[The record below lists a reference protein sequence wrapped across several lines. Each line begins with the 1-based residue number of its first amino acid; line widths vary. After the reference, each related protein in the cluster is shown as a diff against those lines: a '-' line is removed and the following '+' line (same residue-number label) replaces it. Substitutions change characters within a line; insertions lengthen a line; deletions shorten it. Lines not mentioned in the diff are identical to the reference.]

1 MTPRRSSD
9 SPKKGPAIKI
19 PIRDQTSA
27 GGVVYR
33 NAGDHPEV
41 VIVAVG
47 PNNRWQ
53 LPKGLVDNNEK
64 PEVTAVREVRE
75 EGGVN
80 SEVINH
86 IETVEYWYAGL
97 ENGIRVRFH
106 KRVHFY
112 LLRYVSGDT
121 KDHDWEVN
129 EARWVPIE
137 DAAAQLAFD
146 NEKRVMQRAAELLGE
161 ERTVSDSPRTPPD
174 QSDS

>member
-1 MTPRRSSD
+1 MTPRKSEGSR
-9 SPKKGPAIKI
+9 PKGPAIKI

-27 GGVVYR
+27 GGVVFR
-33 NAGDHPEV
+33 RDADRAEV

-53 LPKGLVDNNEK
+53 LPKGLVDRNEK
-64 PEVTAVREVRE
+64 PEVTAVREARE
-75 EGGVN
+75 EGGVA
-80 SEVINH
+80 SEIVSH
-86 IETVEYWYAGL
+86 IETIEYWYVGL

-112 LLRYVSGDT
+112 LMRYQSGET

-137 DAAAQLAFD
+137 DASAQLEFD
-146 NEKRVMQRAAELLGE
+146 NEKRVMERAVELIRE
-161 ERTVSDSPRTPPD
+161 ERS
-174 QSDS
+174 

>member
-1 MTPRRSSD
+1 MTPRKSED
-9 SPKKGPAIKI
+9 SKKKGPAIKI

-27 GGVVYR
+27 GGVVFR
-33 NAGDHPEV
+33 GAGESAEV
-41 VIVAVG
+41 VIIAVG

-53 LPKGLVDNNEK
+53 LPKGLVDKNEK
-64 PEVTAVREVRE
+64 PELTAVREARE
-75 EGGVN
+75 EGGVS
-80 SEVINH
+80 SEIVSH
-86 IETVEYWYAGL
+86 IETIEYWYAGL

-112 LLRYVSGDT
+112 LMRYVSGDT

-146 NEKRVMQRAAELLGE
+146 NEKRVMARAAELIRE
-161 ERTVSDSPRTPPD
+161 TTA
-174 QSDS
+174 

>member
-1 MTPRRSSD
+1 MTPRKPGGSSPRT
-9 SPKKGPAIKI
+9 SPAIKL

-33 NAGDHPEV
+33 RENDSPEV
-41 VIVAVG
+41 VIVSVG
-47 PNNRWQ
+47 GQHRWQ
-53 LPKGLVDNNEK
+53 LPKGLVDKGEN
-64 PEVTAVREVRE
+64 PEVTAVREARE

-80 SEVINH
+80 SEIVQH

-112 LLRYVSGDT
+112 LMKYLSGDT

-146 NEKRVMQRAAELLGE
+146 NERRVMERARELVG
-161 ERTVSDSPRTPPD
+161 
-174 QSDS
+174 

>member
-1 MTPRRSSD
+1 
-9 SPKKGPAIKI
+9 
-19 PIRDQTSA
+19 
-27 GGVVYR
+27 VYR
-33 NAGDHPEV
+33 GAGDHVEV
-41 VIVAVG
+41 VIIAVG

-53 LPKGLVDNNEK
+53 LPKGLVDKGEK
-64 PEVTAVREVRE
+64 PEVTAVREARE
-75 EGGVN
+75 EGGVT
-80 SEVINH
+80 SEVVAH

-106 KRVHFY
+106 KRVHFF

-146 NEKRVMQRAAELLGE
+146 NEKRVMQLAGELI
-161 ERTVSDSPRTPPD
+161 SASPPVT
-174 QSDS
+174 SA

>member
-1 MTPRRSSD
+1 MTPRKSEGS
-9 SPKKGPAIKI
+9 KKGPAIKI

-27 GGVVYR
+27 GGVVFR
-33 NAGDHPEV
+33 RIDDRVEA

-53 LPKGLVDNNEK
+53 LPKGLVDKNEK
-64 PEVTAVREVRE
+64 PEVTAVREARE
-75 EGGVN
+75 EGGVT
-80 SEVINH
+80 SEVVTH
-86 IETVEYWYAGL
+86 LDTVEYWYAGL

-112 LLRYVSGDT
+112 LMRYLSGDT

-146 NEKRVMQRAAELLGE
+146 NEKGVMEQAAGLIEKDRL
-161 ERTVSDSPRTPPD
+161 
-174 QSDS
+174 